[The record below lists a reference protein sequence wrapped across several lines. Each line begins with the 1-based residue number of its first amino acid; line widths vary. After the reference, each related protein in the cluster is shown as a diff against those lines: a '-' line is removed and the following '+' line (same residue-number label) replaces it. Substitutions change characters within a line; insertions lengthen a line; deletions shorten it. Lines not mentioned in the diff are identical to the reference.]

1 MAVVIES
8 KDVEEFMRYCRE
20 ENIEAVHVADV
31 TSTAR
36 MRMFNGDRK
45 VVDLSREFID
55 SAGAKHYAE
64 AKIGEVENRDPFRR
78 DLTGDSLAERF
89 ANNLRDN

>member
-1 MAVVIES
+1 
-8 KDVEEFMRYCRE
+8 
-20 ENIEAVHVADV
+20 
-31 TSTAR
+31 

-78 DLTGDSLAERF
+78 DLPGDSRPSASRTTS
-89 ANNLRDN
+89 ATTTSSRSAG